1 VRRKLRWRGSIGEIV
16 RSSADDPIPYCI
28 VRIRN
33 IFSCAML
40 LLLALLLVGGSAG
53 AVPSKPRPKPMP
65 RAIAIV
71 EPGALAIDYQG
82 GLAVATGS

>member
-1 VRRKLRWRGSIGEIV
+1 
-16 RSSADDPIPYCI
+16 
-28 VRIRN
+28 
-33 IFSCAML
+33 ML